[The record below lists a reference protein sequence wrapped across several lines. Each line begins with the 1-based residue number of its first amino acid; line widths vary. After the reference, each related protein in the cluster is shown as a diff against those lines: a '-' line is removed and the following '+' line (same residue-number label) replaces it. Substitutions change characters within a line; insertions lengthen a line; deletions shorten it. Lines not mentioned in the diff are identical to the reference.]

1 MAGCWTWLIQ
11 NWRLRHLQ
19 TFFVVFML
27 HCCVCKTLRRTD
39 QIMADIVA
47 MLSNEAASLTA
58 PRDPAFVFRQPEV
71 PYVHERE
78 VCSNNEVTHSAME
91 PR

>member
-1 MAGCWTWLIQ
+1 
-11 NWRLRHLQ
+11 
-19 TFFVVFML
+19 
-27 HCCVCKTLRRTD
+27 
-39 QIMADIVA
+39 MADIVA

>member
-1 MAGCWTWLIQ
+1 MVDPKLGASPPTEVL
-11 NWRLRHLQ
+11 
-19 TFFVVFML
+19 
-27 HCCVCKTLRRTD
+27 CCVHVALLCVQNIAKDRPN
-39 QIMADIVA
+39 MADIVA

-71 PYVHERE
+71 PYVNERE